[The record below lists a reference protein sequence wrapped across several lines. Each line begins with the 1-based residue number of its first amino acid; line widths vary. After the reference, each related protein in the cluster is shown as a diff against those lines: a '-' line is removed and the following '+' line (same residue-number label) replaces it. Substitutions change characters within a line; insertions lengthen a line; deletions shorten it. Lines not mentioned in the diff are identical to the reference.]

1 MLCTFQVCDLVELGD
16 RIPYWKELWRSPLH
30 PLRTSL
36 KGFLLPQSPT
46 KNWGNVFLHLH
57 AASQLQPNLLRE
69 CKSSPVPS
77 YIQPLSKQ
85 KEAPT
90 SLHFSRPVAPHL
102 SALPAMVR
110 FSGLIQPVHSHDPQS
125 SPTLVPR
132 NMLDTHAYQ
141 YMCVRNTVS
150 KVVFLRLSEIT
161 YQLSHSLHA
170 LFWQRWLLPPI
181 PTCPFPPLVL
191 SSLNVSWTLSLPAKG
206 HISLRALQLS
216 VTTWLHCW
224 PDGLSACTSPYTYLE
239 RELQEW
245 TDPWPFCSLR
255 TVLGCMCKA

>member
-150 KVVFLRLSEIT
+150 KVVFLSAQWDNLSVVTFFACFILAKMAITPNTHLPISSLGIELSE
-161 YQLSHSLHA
+161 
-170 LFWQRWLLPPI
+170 
-181 PTCPFPPLVL
+181 C
-191 SSLNVSWTLSLPAKG
+191 
-206 HISLRALQLS
+206 
-216 VTTWLHCW
+216 
-224 PDGLSACTSPYTYLE
+224 
-239 RELQEW
+239 
-245 TDPWPFCSLR
+245 
-255 TVLGCMCKA
+255 